1 MNRASVVKWAGSWR
15 PNAEKKPCMQ
25 IFLFQSMKNRGQEP
39 TSYKQVLQES
49 SVLRAI
55 VQKMLSSS
63 DMTESLARLVTVA
76 ASGGGGQRVFKLPPL
91 DWTFLKP
98 HLTKSSAVLSLVAH
112 QAGHS
117 ISAKRMMQAA
127 MGDGSAVMSAE
138 TLFPLLHIMCPSAA
152 AGDDSQA
159 GCNSETGRT
168 LVLLPSY
175 EQICINQCRET

>member
-1 MNRASVVKWAGSWR
+1 
-15 PNAEKKPCMQ
+15 
-25 IFLFQSMKNRGQEP
+25 MKNRGQEP
-39 TSYKQVLQES
+39 TSYKQVLHER

-63 DMTESLARLVTVA
+63 DMTEIQSLARLVMVA
-76 ASGGGGQRVFKLPPL
+76 AGGGRRGFKLPPL

-98 HLTKSSAVLSLVAH
+98 HFSQSSAVLSLVAH

-117 ISAKRMMQAA
+117 ISGKRMIQAA

-152 AGDDSQA
+152 AGDDSKA
-159 GCNSETGRT
+159 GCNSETG
-168 LVLLPSY
+168 
-175 EQICINQCRET
+175 EN

>member
-1 MNRASVVKWAGSWR
+1 
-15 PNAEKKPCMQ
+15 
-25 IFLFQSMKNRGQEP
+25 MKNRGQEP
-39 TSYKQVLQES
+39 TSYKQVLHER

-63 DMTESLARLVTVA
+63 DMTEIQSLARLVA
-76 ASGGGGQRVFKLPPL
+76 AGGGQRGFKLPPL

-117 ISAKRMMQAA
+117 ISAKRLIQAA

-168 LVLLPSY
+168 LVLPPGY
-175 EQICINQCRET
+175 EQTCFDQCR